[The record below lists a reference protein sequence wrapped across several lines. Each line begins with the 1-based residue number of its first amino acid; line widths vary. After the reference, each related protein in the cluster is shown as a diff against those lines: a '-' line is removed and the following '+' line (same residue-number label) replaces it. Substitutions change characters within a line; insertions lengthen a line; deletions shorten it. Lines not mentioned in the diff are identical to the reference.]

1 MVQNYLKRPVIKRF
15 VIEQNKTEA
24 TFEKRAEIPAT
35 TSGHV

>member
-24 TFEKRAEIPAT
+24 ALREKKNVRR
-35 TSGHV
+35 